1 MALGFATTST
11 YGSRQIL
18 PDKGMTRQTQPRVL
32 LAQFGDGYEQRIANG
47 INSLQESY
55 SVTFNNR
62 TKEEIDD
69 ITGYLG
75 SLQGVTA
82 FNFTVP
88 DNATTE
94 ETTGISDSSTDNE
107 KTIKVVCDS
116 FSQSYSYDDFYSASA
131 TFRRVYEA

>member
-1 MALGFATTST
+1 MALGFATTAT

-55 SVTFNNR
+55 SVSFNNR

-82 FNFTVP
+82 LSFTIP
-88 DNATTE
+88 DSNNSG
-94 ETTGISDSSTDNE
+94 ET
-107 KTIKVVCDS
+107 TIKVICDS